1 MLLFK
6 CAICDSKN
14 SRFVKEQE
22 TSRLLSRLR
31 LKTIL
36 SKIRLFGGILFS
48 RYRIN
53 KIVNRF
59 LWGGDTFKPD

>member
-59 LWGGDTFKPD
+59 LGGGDTFKPD

>member
-36 SKIRLFGGILFS
+36 SKIQLFGGILFS

-59 LWGGDTFKPD
+59 LLGGDTFKPD